1 VPLLP
6 STRLQPDTR
15 HRFRVEAGVATHLRL
30 DAHPDGGLARL
41 RVIGTVDPSARE
53 AAAVRWLDA
62 LPESHALTEN
72 VPGAVVD
79 ARPFGTPER
88 LREASPEFA
97 ATLLGD

>member
-1 VPLLP
+1 
-6 STRLQPDTR
+6 
-15 HRFRVEAGVATHLRL
+15 
-30 DAHPDGGLARL
+30 
-41 RVIGTVDPSARE
+41 VIGTVDPSASE

-62 LPESHALTEN
+62 LPESHALTEG